1 MDLFKLVAKLTLD
14 SSEYEKGL
22 GNAETKGSTFG
33 SGLKKAAAVGAA
45 AISAATTAVGAFA
58 KKSIDAGLTFD
69 ASMSNVAAISGAT
82 GDDFDA
88 LRKKAQEMGA
98 STKFTAT
105 EAADAMSYMAMA
117 GWKTGDMLDGISG
130 IMNLAAAS
138 GEDLATT
145 SDIVTDALTAF
156 GLKAEDSSHFADIL
170 AAASSNANTNVSLMG
185 ETFKYVAPI
194 AGSLNISAEDMAES
208 IGLVANAGIKGS
220 QAGTS
225 LRSIITRLS
234 TDAGASSKKLGA
246 LGVLTKELGVQ
257 FYDSQ
262 GKVRDFSDI
271 LDEARVAWK
280 NLGDE
285 ESTAFAKQIAGQY
298 GMSAWLA
305 LMNSAPEDVDKLRSA
320 IDTCSDSADGF
331 NGTAERMA
339 ATMQGNLQ
347 GSITIFQS
355 ALEGVQIAIS
365 DTLTPSLKE
374 FVDIGTKGL
383 SGVANALREGDFNGA
398 MEALGDALSKGI
410 EKIISMAPKMLDAG
424 MKLLEALGQGIMQ
437 NLPQLTQAATQ
448 IILMLAQFI
457 IANLPQLVTA
467 AVQIIVTLVQGI
479 AQALPQLVPAAVDMI
494 LTIVDTLI
502 ENLPQIIDAAL
513 QLITALTEGL
523 IDALPV
529 LIERVPEIILA
540 IVDTLVENFPK
551 IVEAAFDLI
560 VTLATALIDAAW
572 QSIKTAVEVAIEGI
586 KAALYAIGEFIVT
599 TWETVTSAVETAMNT
614 ISTVVSTAW
623 NAVGTFITTA
633 LTTISST
640 VTNIWSTILS
650 TIGTKMDN
658 IKTKIT
664 TVWTTIKTSITSAI
678 TLIKN
683 TVTNGFTTMVS
694 NLTTPLTNMKTAIT
708 GAFNSVKETVS
719 GVIDSALTWGS
730 DLIDNF
736 VSGIKNN
743 ISKVG
748 DAIGGVADKIK
759 SLIGFSEPEDGP
771 LSRFHTF
778 APDMMELFAQ
788 GIDQSAYLV
797 TDALKR
803 NFDFYDDIVKPLNMD
818 GSASSGLTGSRSG
831 DFNETINIYA
841 PTALDPSEVARQ
853 TRKANREMML
863 ALRGI

>member
-33 SGLKKAAAVGAA
+33 SGLKKAAAVGTA

-88 LRKKAQEMGA
+88 LRKKAQEMGS

-339 ATMQGNLQ
+339 GAMQDNLQ

-365 DTLTPSLKE
+365 DMLTPSLKE

-410 EKIISMAPKMLDAG
+410 EKIISMTPKMLDAG

-457 IANLPQLVTA
+457 ITNLPQLVTA
-467 AVQIIVTLVQGI
+467 AIQIIVTLVQGI

-494 LTIVDTLI
+494 LTIVNTLI
-502 ENLPQIIDAAL
+502 ENLPQIIVAAL

-529 LIERVPEIILA
+529 LIERAPEIILA

-551 IVEAAFDLI
+551 IVEAAFKLI
-560 VTLATALIDAAW
+560 VVFATALIDN
-572 QSIKTAVEVAIEGI
+572 IPEIVNAILKIREEI
-586 KAALYAIGEFIVT
+586 NAKFQEIVSQALS
-599 TWETVTSAVETAMNT
+599 W
-614 ISTVVSTAW
+614 
-623 NAVGTFITTA
+623 
-633 LTTISST
+633 
-640 VTNIWSTILS
+640 
-650 TIGTKMDN
+650 
-658 IKTKIT
+658 
-664 TVWTTIKTSITSAI
+664 
-678 TLIKN
+678 
-683 TVTNGFTTMVS
+683 
-694 NLTTPLTNMKTAIT
+694 
-708 GAFNSVKETVS
+708 GA
-719 GVIDSALTWGS
+719 
-730 DLIDNF
+730 DLISNF
-736 VSGIKNN
+736 VSGIKN
-743 ISKVG
+743 G
-748 DAIGGVADKIK
+748 FGKIK
-759 SLIGFSEPEDGP
+759 SAMSGLANVVRSHIHFSEPDVGP
-771 LSRFHTF
+771 LSDFHTY
-778 APDMMELFAQ
+778 APDMMKQFAK
-788 GIDQSAYLV
+788 GIDENLPLV
-797 TDALKR
+797 EDSMNR
-803 NFDFYDDIVKPLNMD
+803 MGNMVR
-818 GSASSGLTGSRSG
+818 GNMQFSTEGVNRGATYNGGI
-831 DFNETINIYA
+831 TINVYGAEGQNVRELAREIEKIFTLQDNQRRAAYA
-841 PTALDPSEVARQ
+841 
-853 TRKANREMML
+853 
-863 ALRGI
+863 